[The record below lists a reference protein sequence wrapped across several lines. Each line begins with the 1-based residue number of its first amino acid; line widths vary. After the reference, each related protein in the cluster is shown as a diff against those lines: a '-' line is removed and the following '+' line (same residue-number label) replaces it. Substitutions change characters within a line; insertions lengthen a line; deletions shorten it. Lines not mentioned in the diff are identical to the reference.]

1 MTDFYQ
7 LVKDQKAR
15 VFNTCLGLV
24 KNFEDA
30 EDLTQEVF
38 IEVYEKLSGFRGESS
53 LQTWIYRIAVNK
65 SLQYIRSKNAKK
77 RSGEIVDLSETSLGS
92 ETFDHPGVKME
103 NRELARVLF
112 LMIDRLPENQRLAFT
127 LHKVENLSH
136 EEISEIM
143 EKSRSSVES
152 LIHRAKQSLREM
164 LKTYYEK
171 NG

>member
-1 MTDFYQ
+1 M
-7 LVKDQKAR
+7 VKDQKAR